1 MIKKIIKLLLVVC
14 WMGLIFSFSNDTGN
28 ASTKKSDG
36 FIVKSIEIFLGRD
49 LTLKEKENY
58 IFYFVKSVRKGAHL
72 GVYLILGGLVL
83 TNLYEYIKNK
93 RVGALLALFISFL
106 YACSDEFH
114 QLFIN
119 GRSGQVSDVLLDTIG
134 AGLGILMVVILRK
147 WKYEQKER
155 IS

>member
-1 MIKKIIKLLLVVC
+1 MIKKIVKLLLVVC

-36 FIVKSIEIFLGRD
+36 FIVKLTEIFLGRD
-49 LTLKEKENY
+49 LTLEEKGNY
-58 IFYFVKSVRKGAHL
+58 IFYFVKPVRKGAHL

>member
-1 MIKKIIKLLLVVC
+1 M
-14 WMGLIFSFSNDTGN
+14 
-28 ASTKKSDG
+28 
-36 FIVKSIEIFLGRD
+36 
-49 LTLKEKENY
+49 
-58 IFYFVKSVRKGAHL
+58 
-72 GVYLILGGLVL
+72 
-83 TNLYEYIKNK
+83 
-93 RVGALLALFISFL
+93 GALLALFISFL